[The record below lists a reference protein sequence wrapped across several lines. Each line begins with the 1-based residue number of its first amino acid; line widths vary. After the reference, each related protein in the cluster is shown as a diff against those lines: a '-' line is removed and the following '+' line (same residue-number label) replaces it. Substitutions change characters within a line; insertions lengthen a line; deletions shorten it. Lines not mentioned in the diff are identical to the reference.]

1 MKNCGTAMD
10 ATASFFR
17 INLFYCVRKIAQ
29 KLAFLPSVGKIGS
42 IRRIILHVN
51 ESLYYS
57 VDRLKSQ
64 NFIRIK
70 TKRVTTDDIAK
81 NCLVL
86 SAFV

>member
-1 MKNCGTAMD
+1 M
-10 ATASFFR
+10 ASFFV
-17 INLFYCVRKIAQ
+17 IYLSTLCQKIAQ
-29 KLAFLPSVGKIGS
+29 RLAFLPSVGKIGS

-57 VDRLKSQ
+57 VDRRNSQ

-70 TKRVTTDDIAK
+70 TKRVTTDDIEK